1 MNMKRS
7 LRVRRITIKTPSSS
21 RYDFTMPYEYSDDYN
36 TDTDTNT
43 NTSDTKDGLTD
54 SEALHQ
60 MLCNIDAESIGDE
73 YVVVF
78 TEVTLLEVTEED
90 LYEIVYTE
98 HSTPNNT
105 TPTSTPNNTFK
116 P

>member
-1 MNMKRS
+1 MSGKRS
-7 LRVRRITIKTPSSS
+7 MRVRRITIKTPSSS

-36 TDTDTNT
+36 TNTDTNT

-98 HSTPNNT
+98 HDRNT
-105 TPTSTPNNTFK
+105 TPTSTPNNASK
-116 P
+116 S

>member
-1 MNMKRS
+1 MSGKRS
-7 LRVRRITIKTPSSS
+7 MRVRRITIKTPSSS

-54 SEALHQ
+54 SEALRQ

-98 HSTPNNT
+98 HDRNT
-105 TPTSTPNNTFK
+105 TPTSTPNNASK
-116 P
+116 S

>member
-1 MNMKRS
+1 MSGKRS
-7 LRVRRITIKTPSSS
+7 MRVRRITIKTPSSS
-21 RYDFTMPYEYSDDYN
+21 RYDFTMPYEYNTNTN
-36 TDTDTNT
+36 TDTNTDT

-54 SEALHQ
+54 SEALHR

-98 HSTPNNT
+98 HDRNT
-105 TPTSTPNNTFK
+105 TPTSTPNNASK
-116 P
+116 S